1 MIRLGA
7 EYPHMMYPL
16 PPPTKI
22 LRINGLRNFPR
33 NALSLN
39 DLSVKSSIQIA

>member
-7 EYPHMMYPL
+7 EYPQMMYP